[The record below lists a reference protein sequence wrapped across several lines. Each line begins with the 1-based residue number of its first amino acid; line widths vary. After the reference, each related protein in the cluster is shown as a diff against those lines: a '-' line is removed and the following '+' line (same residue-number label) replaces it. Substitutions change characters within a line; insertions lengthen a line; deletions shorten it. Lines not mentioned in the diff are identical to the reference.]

1 MYTDLPEA
9 DLRAYRTAVADPEDF
24 DAFWSGEL
32 ERSRAAARPVELT
45 EVDAGLTAIRV
56 FDVTFSGWNGQ
67 PIKGWLRV
75 PALADGPL
83 PGVVQA
89 VGYGGGRGH
98 AQMNLLWAAAGYA
111 HLVMDSRGQGSGW
124 SRGDTPDDA
133 GSAGPQ
139 YPGVMTR
146 GIRSPGTYYY
156 ARFFTDAVLA
166 VDALRSLDLVDGD
179 RIGVTGGSQGGGT
192 ALAVGA
198 LSDAVRVVAAQ
209 VPFLCEMPRGIA
221 ITDAYPFKEVADYL
235 AAHRSEEET
244 VLRTLAYF
252 DGVNFAR
259 RGRVPAL
266 FSAALMD
273 AIVPPSTVF
282 AAYNA
287 YPAEKELL
295 LWRYSGHEGG
305 GPDDEEAAL
314 RFFAKHLR
322 SAAR

>member
-1 MYTDLPEA
+1 MFTDLPEA
-9 DLRAYRTAVADPEDF
+9 ELRAYTATVADPDGF
-24 DAFWSGEL
+24 DEFWAGEL
-32 ERSRAAARPVELT
+32 ERSRAAARPVELS

-75 PALADGPL
+75 PAHAEGPL
-83 PGVVQA
+83 PGVVEY

-98 AQMNLLWAAAGYA
+98 ATANLLWAAAGYA
-111 HLVMDSRGQGSGW
+111 HLLMDTRGQGSGW
-124 SRGDTPDDA
+124 SRGDTADDA
-133 GSAGPQ
+133 GSGGPQ
-139 YPGVMTR
+139 IPGVMTR
-146 GIRSPGTYYY
+146 GIRSPQTHYY

-166 VDALRSLDLVDGD
+166 VDALRSLDLVDAG
-179 RIGVTGGSQGGGT
+179 RVGVTGGSQGGGT

-198 LSDAVRVVAAQ
+198 LSDGVRAVAAQ
-209 VPFLCEMPRGIA
+209 VPFLCEMPRGIT
-221 ITDAYPFKEVADYL
+221 ITDAYPFKEVTDYL
-235 AAHRSEEET
+235 ATHRDEVDT
-244 VLRTLAYF
+244 VLGTLAFF

-273 AIVPPSTVF
+273 PIVPPSTVF

-287 YPAEKELL
+287 YPAEKDLL

-305 GPDDEEAAL
+305 GPDDLAAAL
-314 RFFAKHLR
+314 AFFGKQLA
-322 SAAR
+322 SA

>member
-9 DLRAYRTAVADPEDF
+9 ELRAYRSAVAEPGDF
-24 DAFWSGEL
+24 DAFWAGEL
-32 ERSRAAARPVELT
+32 TRSRTAARPVQLT

-56 FDVTFSGWNGQ
+56 YDVTFSGWNGQ

-75 PALADGPL
+75 PAQAEGPL

-98 AQMNLLWAAAGYA
+98 AHLNLVWAAAGYA

-124 SRGDTPDDA
+124 SSGDTADDA

-139 YPGVMTR
+139 VPGVMTR
-146 GIRSPGTYYY
+146 GIRSPKTHYYT
-156 ARFFTDAVLA
+156 RFFTDAVLA

-179 RIGVTGGSQGGGT
+179 RVGVTGGSQGGAT

-198 LSDAVRVVAAQ
+198 LADGVGVVAAQ
-209 VPFLCEMPRGIA
+209 VPFLCEMPRGIT
-221 ITDAYPFKEVADYL
+221 ITDAYPFREVADYL
-235 AAHRSEEET
+235 RIHRDEVDT
-244 VLRTLAYF
+244 VLGTLAYF

-273 AIVPPSTVF
+273 PVVPPSTVF
-282 AAYNA
+282 AAYNE
-287 YPAEKELL
+287 YPGEKDLL

-305 GPDDEEAAL
+305 GPDDEAAAL
-314 RFFAKHLR
+314 SFFAKHLGR
-322 SAAR
+322 PAG